1 MDTLLDARRS
11 LPSSPDEA
19 APRHAA
25 MTELPSARTAKT
37 KFSTLVDVSTTTRP
51 IRAPR
56 GPVISPFDGAPQVN
70 VPTRSLQRLHRLQT
84 ASRHVQRDLLTV
96 LAWGSVAA
104 ALGLWVADGGLQAV
118 TSGAKVL
125 LAAGIVTGLVATD
138 LMVIML
144 ILAAR
149 IPYVDS
155 AIGHDRA
162 IALHNKLGKWV
173 LFGLLFHALFLVFG
187 YAGQDSISV
196 LYTSDAADEE
206 DSVDL
211 GGRRIIKKK
220 KK

>member
-1 MDTLLDARRS
+1 M
-11 LPSSPDEA
+11 
-19 APRHAA
+19 
-25 MTELPSARTAKT
+25 
-37 KFSTLVDVSTTTRP
+37 
-51 IRAPR
+51 
-56 GPVISPFDGAPQVN
+56 
-70 VPTRSLQRLHRLQT
+70 
-84 ASRHVQRDLLTV
+84 
-96 LAWGSVAA
+96 AA

-173 LFGLLFHALFLVFG
+173 LFGLLFHALFLIFG
-187 YAGQDSISV
+187 YAAQDSISV
-196 LYTSDAADEE
+196 FSEFASFLGVSDLFLSVVGLVTLSVVAITSIMAVKRSLPYE
-206 DSVDL
+206 VWH
-211 GGRRIIKKK
+211 IIHFTT
-220 KK
+220 